1 MHFEGLVALGDE
13 SGAGRRE
20 KSLRARRDHAFS
32 LSLRPVPSRMAHPT
46 VVLTKGAE
54 KSREL
59 GCLGGSAGEH
69 LPLAQGVTLGSWD
82 QSSNWVPRRE
92 PASPSACVSASLCVS
107 LMSE

>member
-13 SGAGRRE
+13 SGAGRRK

-54 KSREL
+54 KSREP

-82 QSSNWVPRRE
+82 RVPE
-92 PASPSACVSASLCVS
+92 SGSPQGACFSLCLCLCLCLWVFH
-107 LMSE
+107 E